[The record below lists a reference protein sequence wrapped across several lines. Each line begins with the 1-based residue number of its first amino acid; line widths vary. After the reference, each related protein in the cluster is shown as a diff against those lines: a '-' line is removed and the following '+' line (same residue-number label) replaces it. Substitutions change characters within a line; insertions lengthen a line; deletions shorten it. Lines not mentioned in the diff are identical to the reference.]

1 MKKMNKIL
9 AFPLLVTPALLASC
23 VLPNSCW
30 YRQNERTKKEI
41 KNTFLK
47 IAKTLGNKDFI
58 FPLEIQQ
65 GHWFVQN
72 NNTYKQN
79 KDKIK
84 GFKLIWYS
92 KERALEYLKD
102 NHNSSFLY
110 PLFDL
115 QDRNLFV
122 EIPNSVLSL
131 YKINNDVNITLN
143 DLNSWDRSFR
153 LWNEGRYIHPKLDFI
168 GETSNILCHR
178 LNWEFLPK
186 TPILEE
192 KVFRLKLKSDLN
204 LTIKNSQIV
213 SCDVEIRMSLSGRS
227 SEDAYLSLPL
237 RLQI

>member
-1 MKKMNKIL
+1 MNKIL

-23 VLPNSCW
+23 VLTNSCW

-47 IAKTLGNKDFI
+47 IAETLGNQDFI

-65 GHWFVQN
+65 GHSFVQN
-72 NNTYKQN
+72 NEIYKQN

-92 KERALEYLKD
+92 KESALEYLKD

-115 QDRNLFV
+115 QDRNLFA

-143 DLNSWDRSFR
+143 DWNSWDRTFM
-153 LWNEGRYIHPKLDFI
+153 LWNEGRYIHPRLDFI
-168 GETSNILCHR
+168 GETSNILCPR
-178 LNWEFLPK
+178 LKWQFLPK
-186 TPILEE
+186 TSILKE
-192 KVFRLKLKSDLN
+192 KVFDLVLKSNLN

-213 SCDVEIRMSLSGRS
+213 SCDVEINMSLNGRP

-237 RLQI
+237 RLKI

>member
-23 VLPNSCW
+23 VLPNSCL

-47 IAKTLGNKDFI
+47 IAETLGNQDFI

-65 GHWFVQN
+65 GHSFVQN
-72 NNTYKQN
+72 NEIYKQN

-92 KERALEYLKD
+92 KESALEYLKD

-143 DLNSWDRSFR
+143 DWNSWDRTFM
-153 LWNEGRYIHPKLDFI
+153 LWNEGRYIQPRLDFI
-168 GETSNILCHR
+168 GETSNILCPR
-178 LNWEFLPK
+178 LKWQFLPK
-186 TPILEE
+186 TSILKE
-192 KVFRLKLKSDLN
+192 KVFDLVLKSNLN

-213 SCDVEIRMSLSGRS
+213 SCDVEINMSLSGRP